1 MLTIVA
7 LASGGGS
14 NLRALLEACDNPLFP
29 ARIRAVG
36 SDRPAKALEH
46 AEQFSVP
53 TFVLEPEKFSNRD
66 QWADL
71 LLRSI
76 EFHKPDLVVLAGF
89 MRILPTSVVDALS
102 PKIIN
107 IHPSLLPA
115 FPGAHAVRDALA
127 AGAHVT
133 GATVHIVDNGVDT
146 GPVIAQTE
154 VPIPEGISEAQLHD
168 LIREVERKQL
178 IEVVRGIAEG
188 RVKLGEIK

>member
-53 TFVLEPEKFSNRD
+53 TFVLEPEKFSNRE

-89 MRILPTSVVDALS
+89 MRILPRSVVDALS

-154 VPIPEGISEAQLHD
+154 VPIPAGISEAELHD

>member
-66 QWADL
+66 QWANL

-89 MRILPTSVVDALS
+89 MRILPRSVVDALS

-154 VPIPEGISEAQLHD
+154 VPIPAGISEAELHD

>member
-89 MRILPTSVVDALS
+89 MRILPRSVVDALS

-154 VPIPEGISEAQLHD
+154 VPIPAGISEAELHD
-168 LIREVERKQL
+168 LIREVEQKQL